1 MPLSLR
7 QNSIMINFWMCE
19 KTRLKPTENVTSESI
34 FHVDVVFLKLYE
46 KKNSLIVTH
55 LRWAYEEKQKH

>member
-1 MPLSLR
+1 
-7 QNSIMINFWMCE
+7 MCE
-19 KTRLKPTENVTSESI
+19 KTRLKPTEVVASESI
-34 FHVDVVFLKLYE
+34 FHVDVVFLNLYE